1 MPTGTVQTIL
11 CVKAATGV
19 DGPVLDAL
27 ASVADKIAPSEISAA
42 IDAFKAVPGV
52 VEAIDASRA
61 DPDNLYVTTDSTPG
75 RDRAAWPGGG
85 SDVPMLPEQSVAPG
99 ISVAFD
105 TTQNI
110 SLWDY
115 DTVSDD
121 DHLGSIMM
129 EAADQGMGP
138 IAKKASSSVEGS
150 LYFVT
155 YQVD

>member
-19 DGPVLDAL
+19 DGAVLSAL
-27 ASVADKIAPSEISAA
+27 ASVADKIAPSEISQV
-42 IDAFKAVPGV
+42 IEAFKALPGV
-52 VEAIDASRA
+52 VEAIDASRS
-61 DPDNLYVTTDSTPG
+61 DPDNLYVTTQSASG
-75 RDRAAWPGGG
+75 RDQAAWPGGG
-85 SDVPMLPEQSVAPG
+85 SDVPMLPEQSVSPG
-99 ISVAFD
+99 IGVDFGA
-105 TTQNI
+105 TQNI

-115 DTVSDD
+115 DSVSDD

-138 IAKKASSSVEGS
+138 IAKKASSTVEGS